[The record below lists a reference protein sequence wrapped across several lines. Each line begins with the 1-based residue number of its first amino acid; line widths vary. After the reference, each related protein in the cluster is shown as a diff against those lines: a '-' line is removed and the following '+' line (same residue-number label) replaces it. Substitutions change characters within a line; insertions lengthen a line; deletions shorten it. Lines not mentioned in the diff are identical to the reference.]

1 MLTEYEMVGWDPW
14 LNGHEFEWAPGMLMY
29 SEAWHPAVHGV
40 EESQT
45 QLSYWTELNWT
56 ECIVFFI
63 FYIFKN
69 LFILIGG

>member
-1 MLTEYEMVGWDPW
+1 MRW
-14 LNGHEFEWAPGMLMY
+14 LDGIPDSMDMNL
-29 SEAWHPAVHGV
+29 SELQECWCTAKPDILQSMGLK
-40 EESQT
+40 SQT